1 MTKDWVEINDD
12 IRGTY
17 NTNSQIKFKTSMLKS
32 SLSDYND
39 AYIFV
44 SGTIT
49 VAPQARD
56 NTNNVNKEV
65 VFKNCA
71 PFIDSISEINN
82 P

>member
-1 MTKDWVEINDD
+1 
-12 IRGTY
+12 
-17 NTNSQIKFKTSMLKS
+17 MLKS

-44 SGTIT
+44 RGTTT